1 MTSSKT
7 TIQSI
12 TQQLTNK
19 LPPSLKSML
28 QANAKSR
35 LLTRVDTVLM
45 VFDSKIYDLA
55 NNTWRSVVLEE
66 GRSRAE
72 SIASAANELLE
83 QHNSRPTVLLLLP
96 SSEFIATQV
105 NMPGVA
111 RENLRSALALQSAV
125 QLPSYE
131 QDLIFTVNP
140 SPKSDASADIV
151 LWTDEQKID
160 SLFEAFASHELFLTA
175 VMPRALAATNTEDR
189 TGAILISD
197 EDATHLTRL
206 VYRDGVLTHYLL
218 LSKQDLADEEFERQ
232 WQEQCIALENEA
244 DSVKN
249 MASAQDY
256 TDLSL
261 QVKPDLEYCFLP
273 NGAKEARRQAEK
285 GKRLSYLAAAAV
297 LVLLLSSSPFLWQS
311 FQLMRLE
318 SNLQALQV
326 ESQQAREDQEVVR
339 EFELSW
345 GVLNEFPLQNISQT
359 LLELQTVLN
368 PSVLT
373 SIEIDEGSMEIEGE
387 SPDPQSLLQQL
398 EENPLFTG
406 VDFAR
411 ATNNNRYFIEL
422 SLSTVDFDAYRQWY
436 FPDVRR

>member
-1 MTSSKT
+1 MTSSKN
-7 TIQSI
+7 TIQSL
-12 TQQLTNK
+12 TQQLATK

-66 GRSRAE
+66 GNSCAE
-72 SIASAANELLE
+72 SIASAAHELLE
-83 QHNSRPTVLLLLP
+83 QCNSRPTVLLLLP
-96 SSEFIATQV
+96 SNEFIATQV
-105 NMPGVA
+105 SMPGVA

-131 QDLIFTVNP
+131 QDLTFTVNP
-140 SPKSDASADIV
+140 SAKSDGSADIV

-175 VMPRALAATNTEDR
+175 VMPRALAATNPEDS
-189 TGAILISD
+189 TGAILIND
-197 EDATHLTRL
+197 EDATHFTRL

-218 LSKQDLADEEFERQ
+218 LSKKDLADEEFERQ
-232 WQEQCIALENEA
+232 WQEQGLTLENEA
-244 DSVKN
+244 DSIKN
-249 MASAQDY
+249 MLSAHDY
-256 TDLSL
+256 TDLSQ

-285 GKRLSYLAAAAV
+285 GKRLSYLAVAAV

-311 FQLMRLE
+311 FQLVRLE
-318 SNLQALQV
+318 SNLEALQE
-326 ESQQAREDQEVVR
+326 ESQPAREDQEVVR

-387 SPDPQSLLQQL
+387 SSDPQSLLQQL